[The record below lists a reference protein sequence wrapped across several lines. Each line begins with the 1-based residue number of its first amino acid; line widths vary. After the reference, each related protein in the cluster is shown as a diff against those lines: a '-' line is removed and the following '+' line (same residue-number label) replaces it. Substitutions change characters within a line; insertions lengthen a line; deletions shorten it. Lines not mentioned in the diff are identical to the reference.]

1 MWDTPIRIVKPHD
14 GPVSYGRAVRTLDP
28 DKGAV
33 VQPGEILVE
42 FQPTNSDETTD
53 GGKREHVATTW
64 RIVTRPGEM
73 LPGLES
79 TDGVIVDGI
88 DGVLEVIGD
97 VARVIHPRL
106 GHAEVVVRRWV
117 G

>member
-1 MWDTPIRIVKPHD
+1 MWDTPIRVVKLYE

-33 VQPGEILVE
+33 VQPEEILVE
-42 FQPTNSDETTD
+42 FQPTNSDEATE
-53 GGKREHVATTW
+53 GGKREHVVTTW

-73 LPGLES
+73 LLDLEA
-79 TDGVIVDGI
+79 TDGVLVEGI